1 MQRYLSGKLELQCVL
16 HDCCKEASRALPH
29 VRADPAKL
37 RIRGFR
43 SGEGAFC
50 RRYTPPQARCDG
62 LGDEREDTG
71 ADLLSHHLGEKS
83 WDLTLSKVR
92 SYKSFC
98 KHPGG
103 MELMEIAVG
112 LSALY

>member
-1 MQRYLSGKLELQCVL
+1 MFCTIAARKHLGRSPT
-16 HDCCKEASRALPH
+16 RA
-29 VRADPAKL
+29 RAGPGQSQNQ
-37 RIRGFR
+37 GFR

-50 RRYTPPQARCDG
+50 GRYTPPQAWCDG